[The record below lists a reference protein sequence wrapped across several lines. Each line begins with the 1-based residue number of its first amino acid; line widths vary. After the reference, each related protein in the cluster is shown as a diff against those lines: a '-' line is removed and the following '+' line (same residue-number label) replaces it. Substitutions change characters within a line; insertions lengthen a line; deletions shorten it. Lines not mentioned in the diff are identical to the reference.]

1 MQFILLVACMPFFVL
16 VDIMK
21 NLFKKGSEDAKVDA
35 KNPLNKPES
44 QSRADYQHYI
54 GRKLLFMA
62 IMIALLGLIGAFI
75 VTIGPLDI
83 SVFDVYKVLL
93 SSLFPGYFATE
104 GLPSQVVWNIRLPR
118 IIAGLMA
125 GFGLGICGCVMQA
138 VLKNPLASPFT
149 LGISAGANFGVAV
162 AAVVGVGVIGG
173 PYLLVGNAFL
183 FAMLCALFIIALAS
197 FKGATSETLILAGIA
212 INYLF
217 GSLSDL
223 FKYFATDEQL
233 RVMVSWGMGDLS
245 AFSWNNFLLLL
256 GVFVICTPLLYLKAN
271 DLNIM
276 AIGDENAKSLGI
288 EANRV
293 RMFSMLVASL
303 LIATIVCFTGTIAF
317 IGLVAPHMARMVI
330 GSDHKY
336 LFPASGLVGALVLI
350 SADAIGMNI
359 LRPTM
364 IPTGIMTSLLGVPFF
379 MYLILKRKR
388 KEFW

>member
-350 SADAIGMNI
+350 SADATGMNI